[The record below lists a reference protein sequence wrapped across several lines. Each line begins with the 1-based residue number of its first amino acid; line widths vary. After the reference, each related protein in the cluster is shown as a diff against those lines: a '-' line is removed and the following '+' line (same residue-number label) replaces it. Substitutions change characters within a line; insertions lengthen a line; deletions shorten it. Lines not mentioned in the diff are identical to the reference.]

1 MRDGT
6 NNSLPALKVTG
17 LIVPAATV
25 AGSRENTPRRPWGL
39 KWRMLAGEAALA
51 VERACRGLFRVGGY
65 DRHGKAIKIRINL
78 WHPMAPPVCCIFL
91 AALPFLALWAAIVP
105 ALRWH
110 DRRDALRH
118 NTEMLRNRS

>member
-25 AGSRENTPRRPWGL
+25 AGSRENTPRRHWHL